1 MYYCSGPL
9 RFLASASKYTL
20 AVDWITFPAKLKA
33 DEYRILQT
41 NGQSA
46 LTLPA
51 AYGVNEFW
59 TVWPYRL
66 SITKSEWTIQ
76 IPEFMYRQISS
87 SCEPG
92 TRLLKVWNADE
103 VFRKRMIS
111 SKSERKYKTE
121 GKNKILIQ
129 PKTDPSK
136 LRNCRQRNGQLCFA
150 SATARGGRAWAT
162 TVCRWNSRSIYQSK
176 NKSKR
181 CPPLQCN

>member
-1 MYYCSGPL
+1 MHRDAWKMLNGIDKMLDESEL
-9 RFLASASKYTL
+9 SNLTEFSRTL
-20 AVDWITFPAKLKA
+20 AGHCGCSSRRRSGRA
-33 DEYRILQT
+33 
-41 NGQSA
+41 A
-46 LTLPA
+46 LHRQRLH
-51 AYGVNEFW
+51 W
-59 TVWPYRL
+59 L

-111 SKSERKYKTE
+111 SKSERKDKTE

-136 LRNCRQRNGQLCFA
+136 LRNCRRRNGQLCFA